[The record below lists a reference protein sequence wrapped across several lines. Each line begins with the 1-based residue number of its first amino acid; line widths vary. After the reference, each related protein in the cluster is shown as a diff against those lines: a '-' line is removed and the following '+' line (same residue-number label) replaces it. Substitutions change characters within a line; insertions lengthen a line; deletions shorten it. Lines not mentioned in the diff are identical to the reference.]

1 MPLLVITGATRG
13 LGLEFVRQYAA
24 DGWDVVAIN
33 RRTSDELDALAG
45 AFPVQIV
52 IADLTDDESLRRA
65 VASLP
70 CDKVDLLINNA
81 GTMGDQSMAEA
92 GVSHQAFGTF
102 NRDEWLRVFNLNVC
116 TPMAIAERLVD
127 KLAAAKDPVVVTL
140 SSMLS
145 SNALNTIGNFYAYR
159 ASKAAV
165 NSMMKS
171 MGVNLKERGIT
182 CIALHPGWVR
192 TDMGGPGG
200 HLDAPESIRGARKT
214 IAALTLADAGRF
226 LAWDGKEMP
235 Y

>member
-1 MPLLVITGATRG
+1 MPLLVITGTTRG

-33 RRTSDELDALAG
+33 RRSSDGLDALAS
-45 AFPVQIV
+45 AYPVQIV

-70 CDKVDLLINNA
+70 YDKVDLLINNA
-81 GTMGDQSMAEA
+81 GTMGDQSMTDA
-92 GVSHQAFGTF
+92 GFNHQAFGAF
-102 NRDEWLRVFNLNVC
+102 SRDEWLNVFNLNVC
-116 TPMAIAERLVD
+116 TPMAIAELLVD
-127 KLAAAKDPVVVTL
+127 KLAKAEKPVVVTL
-140 SSMLS
+140 SSMLG

-171 MGVNLKERGIT
+171 MGINLKERGIS

-192 TDMGGPGG
+192 TDMGGPSGD
-200 HLDAPESIRGARKT
+200 LDAPESIRGARKT
-214 IAALTLADAGRF
+214 IAALSLDDAGRF
-226 LAWDGKEMP
+226 IAWDGKEMP